1 MKLLNNTQIPN
12 EVLEPL
18 LTLAGRSV
26 GARTSNVVVQVNRG
40 DAWTDGCRGMA
51 YECVWVRWT
60 NKVQKRRYKT
70 KTRILSNG
78 VKYSYRILQTHKRK
92 IHTDGGAFKISL
104 PVIPASCHK
113 KGRVGPMY
121 YDGLHIAENFM
132 YVARHEWGHI
142 RDYQNGG
149 RYSLSWSRPK
159 PGQTRRAIHDRRPE
173 EWRAENYIYDSDL
186 RRKNKNWAYEEIMAL
201 ALYLEGLKPVK
212 KLD

>member
-1 MKLLNNTQIPN
+1 MKLLNNTTVPN
-12 EVLEPL
+12 EILEPL

-26 GARTSNVVVQVNRG
+26 GARTSKVVVQVNRG
-40 DAWTDGCRGMA
+40 DAWSNGCRGMA
-51 YECVWVRWT
+51 YECCWVRWQGG
-60 NKVQKRRYKT
+60 NKRRRYVNTSVRQPDGSSKYVT
-70 KTRILSNG
+70 IVKNKPNRIS
-78 VKYSYRILQTHKRK
+78 
-92 IHTDGGAFKISL
+92 TDGGAFKISL

-113 KGRVGPMY
+113 DGRTGPMCY
-121 YDGLHIAENFM
+121 NGLRIAENFM

-142 RDYQNGG
+142 RDYQDGG
-149 RYSLSWSRPK
+149 RYRLAWSRPK
-159 PGQTRRAIHDRRPE
+159 AGGRRAIHDRRPE